1 LGARRKAREI
11 ALQILY
17 QMEVNPVDPQKALEH
32 VWGNVAASKGTQ
44 EFVQRII
51 AGVELHRAEI
61 DHVVAQH
68 SEHWRLDRMDRV
80 DKSILRMGVFEL
92 MFCDDI
98 PYKVAM
104 NEAVDLGK
112 KFGAEESGAFINGI
126 LDKISR
132 TERKVQS

>member
-1 LGARRKAREI
+1 MGARRKAREI

-32 VWGNVAASKGTQ
+32 LWENVAASKATK
-44 EFVQRII
+44 EFVQRIVT
-51 AGVELHRAEI
+51 GVRGHGEEI
-61 DHVVAQH
+61 DQLIAKY
-68 SEHWRLDRMDRV
+68 SEHWRLERMDWV
-80 DKSILRMGVFEL
+80 DKSILRMGIFEIL
-92 MFCDDI
+92 LCDDI
-98 PYKVAM
+98 PVKVAM

-132 TERKVQS
+132 TEAKVQS

>member
-1 LGARRKAREI
+1 MGTRRKAREI

-17 QMEVNPVDPQKALEH
+17 QMEANPGDPAKALAH
-32 VWGNVAASKGTQ
+32 VWGNVAASPATK
-44 EFVQRII
+44 EFVQRIVT
-51 AGVELHRAEI
+51 GVGERREAIDKLLAE
-61 DHVVAQH
+61 H

-98 PYKVAM
+98 PPKVAI

-126 LDKISR
+126 LDTISR
-132 TERKVQS
+132 TQRKDET